1 MHSLRKFLSETCITS
16 LYYYCRF
23 WHKRSQKGNLK
34 KMNFLNFHPILMY
47 FFLQS
52 VHLYELLMDNIFF
65 NYLISKGGLKGF
77 QIPHFAYLKGKW
89 IFIFILILTWFCC
102 CWKNCIVR
110 FPLSFTV
117 SEINFIDRDRKV
129 QISIKMC
136 YFIPKRTQI
145 PKFCIFDNIEFLF
158 LSNFDVFVLFVEW
171 IVLSAFDNM
180 STVPPVFYWT
190 TPIFFI
196 MKSYFK

>member
-1 MHSLRKFLSETCITS
+1 MLNEKNTKETRGPKSINYLLFTRFWWGFFLMHSLRKFLSETCITS

-23 WHKRSQKGNLK
+23 WHKRSQKGNLN
-34 KMNFLNFHPILMY
+34 KMNFLNFHPILMH
-47 FFLQS
+47 FFFCS

-77 QIPHFAYLKGKW
+77 QIPHFAYLKGKR
-89 IFIFILILTWFCC
+89 IFIFILILTWWFCC

-136 YFIPKRTQI
+136 YFIPKKDANSEI
-145 PKFCIFDNIEFLF
+145 LHI
-158 LSNFDVFVLFVEW
+158 W
-171 IVLSAFDNM
+171 
-180 STVPPVFYWT
+180 
-190 TPIFFI
+190 
-196 MKSYFK
+196 